1 MSTVNL
7 YNKEEFLAF
16 KSLFEA
22 NVHSGELSKAL
33 TQIEGLLTQYSDHP
47 GLFYLAGLL
56 FLHNQN
62 YDKAKMYF
70 EQAHH

>member
-1 MSTVNL
+1 MSTTNL
-7 YNKEEFLAF
+7 YNKEEEFLAF

-33 TQIEGLLTQYSDHP
+33 TQIEGLLARYPDHP

-56 FLHNQN
+56 FYIIEIMIRQN
-62 YDKAKMYF
+62 VF
-70 EQAHH
+70 

>member
-1 MSTVNL
+1 MSTTNL

-33 TQIEGLLTQYSDHP
+33 TQIED
-47 GLFYLAGLL
+47 YLRDILIIQG
-56 FLHNQN
+56 
-62 YDKAKMYF
+62 YF
-70 EQAHH
+70 I